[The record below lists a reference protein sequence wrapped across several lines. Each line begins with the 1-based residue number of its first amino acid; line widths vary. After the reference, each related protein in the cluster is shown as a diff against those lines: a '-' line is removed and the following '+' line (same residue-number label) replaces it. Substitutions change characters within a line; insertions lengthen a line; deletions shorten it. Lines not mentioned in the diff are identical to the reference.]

1 MLFYH
6 KKVVAV
12 LTNQYDD
19 LSTRRLELLHAITK
33 AGYKLI
39 ILCPGAENLNEA
51 FKNENVILLNNKVD
65 RRGKN
70 PIKDMEL
77 FTSYL
82 KFFVTYRPFC
92 VLTFTIKPNLYGG
105 IAARVLGIPNIMN
118 ITGLGSSLLNKGKLR
133 SALFLLYQRAT
144 RKAGCVFFQ
153 NRTNF
158 KIFKLLKIE
167 CPNYRLL
174 PGSGVNL
181 QKNRLEDY
189 PIEDGTIRFLFVARI
204 MEAKGIKII
213 VEGSKILKK
222 KYPDIDLQFH
232 VIGYCED
239 GYESYIDKAKK
250 KKLIIYHGP
259 QSNVHQFMK
268 MCHALVHPSFY
279 PEGMS
284 NVCLEASATGRP
296 VLTTLMP
303 GCRETVDDQK
313 TGILF
318 QPKSVE
324 SFVEAVEEFLT
335 LTHEEKIQMGLAAR
349 KKVEKEFDRKI
360 VIQSYLEEINKLV

>member
-1 MLFYH
+1 MFFQ
-6 KKVVAV
+6 KKRVIAV

-19 LSTRRLELLHAITK
+19 LSTRRLELLHAIVK

-39 ILCPGAENLNEA
+39 ILCPGAEQLVEA
-51 FKNENVILLNNKVD
+51 FKGEDVILLNNKVD

-70 PIKDMEL
+70 PVKDSVL

-82 KFFVTYRPFC
+82 KFFIKYRPFC

-105 IAARVLGIPNIMN
+105 IAARMLGIPNIMN

-133 SALFLLYQRAT
+133 SVLFLLYQRAM
-144 RKAGCVFFQ
+144 RNAGCVFFQ

-158 KIFKLLKIE
+158 KIFKRLKIK

-181 QKNRLEDY
+181 DKNKLEDY
-189 PIEDGTIRFLFVARI
+189 PKDEKIIRFLFVARI

-213 VEGSKILKK
+213 VEGAKILKK
-222 KYPDIDLQFH
+222 KYPDIEIQFH
-232 VIGYCED
+232 VVGYCED
-239 GYESYIDKAKK
+239 GYEKYIDKAKK
-250 KKLIIYHGP
+250 NHLIIYHGP
-259 QSNVHQFMK
+259 QSDVHPFMK

-318 QPKSVE
+318 QPKSVDA
-324 SFVEAVEEFLT
+324 FVDAVENFLT
-335 LTHEEKIQMGLAAR
+335 LSYEEKMQMGFAAR

-360 VIQSYLEEINKLV
+360 VVRSYLEEIRRLR